1 MQTSPI
7 EVQKALKDIDYPV
20 HKKDLIQHAKK
31 HGADKDVMDVLEG
44 LPDKEYNSPIEVSE
58 EFNAEHGRRRGRES
72 SKEGQSSKG
81 RESSQE
87 SESSKGHGR
96 NK

>member
-31 HGADKDVMDVLEG
+31 HGADEDVMEVLKG

-58 EFNAEHGRRRGRES
+58 EFHSEKSRGSESSRGRES
-72 SKEGQSSKG
+72 SKE
-81 RESSQE
+81 
-87 SESSKGHGR
+87 SESTRGHER
-96 NK
+96 KK

>member
-31 HGADKDVMDVLEG
+31 HGADEEVMEVLEG

-58 EFNAEHGRRRGRES
+58 EFHGKQSRKGSES
-72 SKEGQSSKG
+72 SREGRQSSKG
-81 RESSQE
+81 NESP
-87 SESSKGHGR
+87 KGHGHT
-96 NK
+96 K

>member
-7 EVQKALKDIDYPV
+7 EVRKALKDVDYPV
-20 HKKDLIQHAKK
+20 KKKELMQHAKK
-31 HGADKDVMDVLEG
+31 HGANEDVMEVLEG

-58 EFNAEHGRRRGRES
+58 EFHGKQSHRRNKSSSERES
-72 SKEGQSSKG
+72 SRGNE
-81 RESSQE
+81 
-87 SESSKGHGR
+87 R